1 MMPMANRESIALVVG
16 VADLGIAR
24 TPTERITTFAL
35 GSCLGVTV
43 FDPLLRLGGLLHF
56 LLPQPGEH
64 QPPVGR
70 RFAMY
75 ATTGVPVLLQRLA
88 EQGLARERAVV
99 CVAGG
104 ARAPQ
109 DSPLFALGDRNRAM
123 LRRILRREGIAI
135 VAEDTG
141 GTLPRTMTL
150 ELDTGAVTVRTRG
163 GERALWVPAAAR
175 S

>member
-1 MMPMANRESIALVVG
+1 MPLANSESTALVVG

-24 TPTERITTFAL
+24 APAVRITTFAL
-35 GSCLGVTV
+35 GSCIGVTV
-43 FDPLLRLGGLLHF
+43 FDPLLRLGGLLHY

-75 ATTGVPVLLQRLA
+75 ATTGVPVLLRRLA
-88 EQGLARERAVV
+88 TLGLAKERAIV

-104 ARAPQ
+104 ALAPQ
-109 DSPLFALGDRNRAM
+109 DSPLVALGNRNRAI

-150 ELDTGAVTVRTRG
+150 ELDTGVVTVRTRG

-175 S
+175 P